1 MGGIYSNKTPLIRK
15 ERLSRQLDG
24 EKAPE
29 FTHVHKLHVDWPQ
42 TTIEYRH
49 TLPCLKTEKRT

>member
-49 TLPCLKTEKRT
+49 SGLYHNLF